1 MRRLLSTTKIVVI
14 ALILTFSN
22 PGMTSCFAEENSQ
35 SNLRIITEEFAPFNF
50 SKAGVVTGQSTDV
63 VKAIMKHLGLDI
75 EIQIMPWSDGYEF
88 TLANADVALYSTSR
102 TQERENLFQWLGP
115 IGSDEYIFYALKDS
129 DLKLESL
136 EEAKKI
142 GTIAVVKHDARQQF
156 LQKNGLTN
164 LLLFDDDTACY
175 KALKDGKVN
184 LVVGSKITMPQMAKS
199 AGIEPAMLNAVYSL
213 QKTPFYIA
221 FSKNTSP
228 QMVKNWQDALDT
240 IKGNGKY
247 DAILTK
253 WNGGE
258 NIAKSNVIDKGII
271 SIEASLDL
279 LSRFIDVRLGS
290 FLEVLQAFAV
300 TNDVYS
306 GQWEKIKPLLVER
319 EKLAPEGRIWYLLPD
334 GSYYTTVDDL
344 TSKNLK
350 SRSYFPELI
359 AGNPVL
365 GDVVV
370 SKSTGRTVV
379 IAAAPIV
386 KENQVKGALGTSI
399 YLQDINDDLGKA
411 FPLSA
416 GYIYFAVDTLGI
428 ISLHSDGS
436 LIGQELTSLSN
447 ELQQIIETYSGKCS
461 FDYAGK
467 SWQANWTTANATNWK
482 IVIASV
488 VH

>member
-1 MRRLLSTTKIVVI
+1 MRRLLSTAKIVI
-14 ALILTFSN
+14 LALILTFSN
-22 PGMTSCFAEENSQ
+22 LGMTSCFAEENNQ

-50 SKAGVVTGQSTDV
+50 SKADVVTGQSTDV
-63 VKAIMKHLGLDI
+63 VRAIMKQLSLDI
-75 EIQIMPWSDGYEF
+75 EIQIMPWSDGYEA
-88 TLANADVALYSTSR
+88 TLTNADVALFSTSR
-102 TQERENLFQWLGP
+102 TQERENLFQWVGP
-115 IGSDEYIFYALKDS
+115 IGSDEYIFYRLKNS
-129 DLKLESL
+129 NLKLESL

-142 GTIAVVKHDARQQF
+142 GTIAVVKDDARQQF
-156 LQKNGLTN
+156 LQKNGLIN
-164 LLLFDDDTACY
+164 LLLFEDDTACY
-175 KALKDGKVN
+175 KALKDGKVD

-221 FSKNTSP
+221 FSKITSP
-228 QMVKNWQDALDT
+228 EMVKNWQNALDI
-240 IKGNGKY
+240 IKGNDTY
-247 DAILTK
+247 DAILAK

-258 NIAKSNVIDKGII
+258 NKTSLNITDEGMI
-271 SIEASLDL
+271 SIEASLAL
-279 LSRFIDVRLGS
+279 LSRFIDIRLGC
-290 FLEVLQAFAV
+290 FWEVLDTF
-300 TNDVYS
+300 TITSDVQT

-319 EKLAPEGRIWYLLPD
+319 ERLAPEGRIWYLLPD

-350 SRSYFPELI
+350 SRSYFPGLI
-359 AGNPVL
+359 GGNPVL

-386 KENQVKGALGTSI
+386 QDNQVKGALGTSI
-399 YLQDINDDLGKA
+399 YLQDINDDICKA

-436 LIGQELTSLSN
+436 LIGQELTSLSD
-447 ELQQIIETYSGKCS
+447 ELHQIIEKDSGKCS

-467 SWQANWTTANATNWK
+467 MWQANWTTANATNWK

-488 VH
+488 VC